1 MTTLPVPPSGGTGR
15 VASGSLGLRA
25 CAALVFLA
33 GACHPAPHAAD
44 AAGADRDAV
53 APARVIDSILPLEEE
68 IRRFTTL
75 SPPHLSLSHGAH
87 SREEL
92 VARWAAAV
100 EARDSSSLT
109 RLHITPNEFIGLYYP
124 NSIYTSPPYR
134 QSPSLVW
141 FRMVN
146 SSSRGSTRVMQ
157 RHGGEPFHLRGVRC
171 EESAIPSGSVR
182 IWGPCLVERQVETTV
197 REQRLF
203 GSILEHNGQFKFLSY
218 DSEY

>member
-1 MTTLPVPPSGGTGR
+1 MAR
-15 VASGSLGLRA
+15 
-25 CAALVFLA
+25 
-33 GACHPAPHAAD
+33 
-44 AAGADRDAV
+44 
-53 APARVIDSILPLEEE
+53 ARVIDSILPLEEE
-68 IRRFTTL
+68 IRRFSAL

-92 VARWAAAV
+92 VAQWAAAV
-100 EARDSSSLT
+100 EARDSASLT

-157 RHGGEPFHLRGVRC
+157 RHGGQPLHLRGVRC
-171 EESAIPSGSVR
+171 EESSTPSGTVR
-182 IWGPCLVERQVETTV
+182 IWGPCLIERQVDTSV

-203 GSILEHNGQFKFLSY
+203 GSILEHNGRFKFLSY